1 MNHIFAALTKLI
13 KHYEIISFRHRCDA
27 LSLVSAFAQDVVGK
41 WKLENGT
48 AIVEIYKSGKVYNG
62 KIVWLKNP
70 TEADGTPAVDDKDP
84 NKSLRKIQLMGLN
97 MLSNLK
103 AEGKSEYDG
112 GTIYDP
118 NNGETYYCSLEVK
131 GNTLKVRGSLDKWG
145 LMGRTMN
152 WYRVKE

>member
-13 KHYEIISFRHRCDA
+13 KHYEKISFR
-27 LSLVSAFAQDVVGK
+27 L
-41 WKLENGT
+41 NGT

-62 KIVWLKNP
+62 KIVWRKNP
-70 TEADGTPAVDDKDP
+70 TEADGTSAVDDKNP
-84 NKSLRKIQLMGLN
+84 NKSLRKRKLMGLN

-103 AEGKSEYDG
+103 AEGEYDG

-152 WYRVKE
+152 WYRGKE